1 MIAAGL
7 VGVDAAADAGN
18 DVAAVDAA
26 AVGGDDE
33 QHDGDGVEAGGYPM
47 TDALASPALVD

>member
-18 DVAAVDAA
+18 DVAAVDA